1 MSVVFFL
8 PAFAS
13 IFVGGP
19 LSLLVVGIDTI
30 FSYLYVEGFNK
41 QLDVRCEQSR

>member
-13 IFVGGP
+13 IWVSGL
-19 LSLLVVGIDTI
+19 LSLLLVGIDTV
-30 FSYLYVEGFNK
+30 FSYLYVERFNK
-41 QLDVRCEQSR
+41 QLDLGCEQSC